1 MYHFIFNLNVVSMIG
16 WFRDRD
22 WSVARAM
29 WGRAVRCQV
38 AQRTGVLPPWVDPLH
53 SDPCLVPHLQHLLAF
68 LYRDVYTR
76 RRHVDPRF
84 GFTDDG
90 DQVKS
95 HELSNFP
102 RWCGL
107 VALVIASVLFG
118 FREGDVLTAE
128 WFSADV
134 VFLSSVCFSES
145 LLEVRLKLTV
155 SVNYPGL
162 LSSITGL
169 FRLSVI
175 FYVGFFICLLRVNH
189 LCFFCALYR
198 I

>member
-1 MYHFIFNLNVVSMIG
+1 
-16 WFRDRD
+16 
-22 WSVARAM
+22 
-29 WGRAVRCQV
+29 
-38 AQRTGVLPPWVDPLH
+38 
-53 SDPCLVPHLQHLLAF
+53 
-68 LYRDVYTR
+68 
-76 RRHVDPRF
+76 
-84 GFTDDG
+84 
-90 DQVKS
+90 
-95 HELSNFP
+95 
-102 RWCGL
+102 
-107 VALVIASVLFG
+107 
-118 FREGDVLTAE
+118 VLTAE